1 MFYNGKNNTQAW
13 GLIVL
18 LFSKAAG
25 HSSDIPDVERDKSAG
40 VLHSQRALAEVAE
53 MMRTSHLAHKG
64 LLNLNHNVDVRD
76 NMVFGNKIALLSGD
90 YLLSNSCTELAELRN
105 QELVEL
111 MSSAVRDL
119 AEAEFVGPRDSQN
132 NPLPAEPRTEQVEYE
147 QFCEDT
153 KEPLV
158 VREALGNARA
168 EWTLRCVLNAASLLG
183 KSCQGALKLAGHDI
197 EMQKQGYLFGK
208 HLALAW
214 QACLDTE
221 PFAPGSSGPFSL
233 VSAPVMFHLQ
243 HDPSFYAEIEK
254 GKLSI
259 EEVDYDMIRKIVLSG
274 PALEMTRELQNEH
287 ADAAVAVLN
296 LFGESDART
305 ALANIV
311 AAM

>member
-1 MFYNGKNNTQAW
+1 MQAW

-25 HSSDIPDVERDKSAG
+25 HTHDIPDVELDKAAG

-53 MMRTSHLAHKG
+53 MMRTSHLIHKG
-64 LLNLNHNVDVRD
+64 LLNFTQDEINVRD
-76 NMVFGNKIALLSGD
+76 DMIFGNKIALLSGD

-119 AEAEFVGPRDSQN
+119 AEAEFVGPRDGQN
-132 NPLPAEPRTEQVEYE
+132 NPLPAEPKPEQNEYE

-168 EWTLRCVLNAASLLG
+168 EWTLRCVLNAGSLLG
-183 KSCQGALKLAGHDI
+183 KSCQGTLKLAGHDL

-208 HLALAW
+208 HFALTW
-214 QACLDTE
+214 QACLDRE
-221 PFAPGSSGPFSL
+221 PFTSGTSGTFNL
-233 VSAPVMFHLQ
+233 ISAPVMFHLQ

-254 GKLSI
+254 GKVHI
-259 EEVDYDMIRKIVLSG
+259 QNVDYDLIREAILSG

-287 ADAAVAVLN
+287 AEAALEVLN
-296 LFGESDART
+296 LLPESDARN
-305 ALANIV
+305 ALANII

>member
-1 MFYNGKNNTQAW
+1 MQTW

-25 HSSDIPDVERDKSAG
+25 HSTDIPDMDLDKAAG

-53 MMRTSHLAHKG
+53 MMRTSHLIHKG
-64 LLNLNHNVDVRD
+64 LLNLNHEINIRED
-76 NMVFGNKIALLSGD
+76 MAFGNKIALLSGD

-132 NPLPAEPRTEQVEYE
+132 NPLPAEPRLERIEYE

-158 VREALGNARA
+158 VREALGNAKA
-168 EWTLRCVLNAASLLG
+168 EWTLRSVLNAGNLLG
-183 KSCQGALKLAGHDI
+183 KSCQGTLKLAGHNL
-197 EMQKQGYLFGK
+197 EMQKQGYFFGK
-208 HLALAW
+208 HFALTW
-214 QACLDTE
+214 QACLDRE
-221 PFAPGSSGPFSL
+221 PFTSDSTGPFTL

-243 HDPSFYAEIEK
+243 HDPSFYSEIEK
-254 GKLSI
+254 GKMRI
-259 EEVDYDMIRKIVLSG
+259 EDVDFELIRKTVLSG
-274 PALEMTRELQNEH
+274 PALDMTKKLQNEH
-287 ADAAVAVLN
+287 ANAALEIVNQLP
-296 LFGESDART
+296 ESDARNALVNIIT
-305 ALANIV
+305 AL
-311 AAM
+311 

>member
-1 MFYNGKNNTQAW
+1 MQAW

-18 LFSKAAG
+18 LVSKAAG
-25 HSSDIPDVERDKSAG
+25 HASAIQDAEQDKSAG
-40 VLHSQRALAEVAE
+40 VLHTQRALAEVTE
-53 MMRTSHLAHKG
+53 MIRTSHLVHKG
-64 LLNLNHNVDVRD
+64 LLNLDQQAANTPAD
-76 NMVFGNKIALLSGD
+76 MVFGNKIALLSGD

-132 NPLPAEPRTEQVEYE
+132 NPLPAEPKREHVEYE

-168 EWTLRCVLNAASLLG
+168 EWTLRCVLNAGSLLG
-183 KSCQGALKLAGHDI
+183 KSCQGTLKLAGHDL
-197 EMQKQGYLFGK
+197 EMQKRGYLFGK

-214 QACLDTE
+214 QAFLDAE
-221 PFAPGSSGPFSL
+221 PFTPNSTGPFSL
-233 VSAPVMFHLQ
+233 VSAPVLFHLQ
-243 HDPSFYAEIEK
+243 HDPGFYSEIEK
-254 GKLSI
+254 GKTRV
-259 EEVDYDMIRKIVLSG
+259 EDVDYDLVRKVVAAG
-274 PALEMTRELQNEH
+274 PAMELTRELQIEH
-287 ADAAVAVLN
+287 ADAALEVLN
-296 LFGESDART
+296 SLPQSDART
-305 ALANIV
+305 ALGNII

>member
-1 MFYNGKNNTQAW
+1 MQAW

-53 MMRTSHLAHKG
+53 MMRTSHLVHRG
-64 LLNLNHNVDVRD
+64 LLNLNREVDVRD
-76 NMVFGNKIALLSGD
+76 DMVFGNKIALLSGD

-132 NPLPAEPRTEQVEYE
+132 NPLPAEPKQEQVEYE

-168 EWTLRCVLNAASLLG
+168 EWTLRCVLNTGSLLG
-183 KSCQGALKLAGHDI
+183 KSCQGTLKLAGHDL

-221 PFAPGSSGPFSL
+221 PFTTGSIGPFSL
-233 VSAPVMFHLQ
+233 VSAPIMFHLQ
-243 HDPSFYAEIEK
+243 HDPSFYSEIEK
-254 GKLSI
+254 GKGNVGD
-259 EEVDYDMIRKIVLSG
+259 VDYDLIRETVLSG
-274 PALEMTRELQNEH
+274 PALEMTRQLQNEH
-287 ADAAVAVLN
+287 ADVALEVLN
-296 LFGESDART
+296 LLPESDART
-305 ALANIV
+305 ALTNII

>member
-1 MFYNGKNNTQAW
+1 MQAW

-25 HSSDIPDVERDKSAG
+25 HSNDIPDVERDKSAG

-53 MMRTSHLAHKG
+53 MMRTSHLVHRG
-64 LLNLNHNVDVRD
+64 LLNLNREVDVRD
-76 NMVFGNKIALLSGD
+76 DMVFGNKIALLSGD

-132 NPLPAEPRTEQVEYE
+132 NPLPAEPKQEQVEYE

-168 EWTLRCVLNAASLLG
+168 EWTLRCVLNTGSLLG
-183 KSCQGALKLAGHDI
+183 KSCQGSLKLAGHDLD
-197 EMQKQGYLFGK
+197 MQKQGYLFGK

-221 PFAPGSSGPFSL
+221 PFTNGSIGPFSL
-233 VSAPVMFHLQ
+233 VSAPIMFHLQ
-243 HDPSFYAEIEK
+243 HDPSFYSEIEK
-254 GKLSI
+254 GKGNVGD
-259 EEVDYDMIRKIVLSG
+259 VDYDLIRKTVLSG
-274 PALEMTRELQNEH
+274 PALEMTRQLQNEH
-287 ADAAVAVLN
+287 ADVALEVLN
-296 LFGESDART
+296 LLPESDART
-305 ALANIV
+305 ALNNII